1 VLVSE
6 VLALKALLALPFRLF
21 HFFFLGF
28 VGSDKDPVKGAA
40 KKVEAWDIV
49 PPAGISL
56 LEVLL

>member
-28 VGSDKDPVKGAA
+28 VGSDKDPVEGAA
-40 KKVEAWDIV
+40 KEVKAYNTI
-49 PPAGISL
+49 PPAGI
-56 LEVLL
+56 